1 MRRPIRT
8 AVAVIAVCS
17 MSANAWA
24 QGAICTAPQELAA
37 IKTAAVQQEL
47 MVAALSCNATPRY
60 NQFVTTFQAA
70 LQTSDRA
77 LRAFFQRTEG
87 RGATAAYHAFKTR
100 LANAA
105 SRKSIAHI
113 TNYCDAAEA
122 SFQTALD
129 SGSHTLASFLST
141 QPPLEAARYTVCENI
156 PVIARAAPPRAAPA
170 FVSLPLRKPSQVVA
184 PALGLT
190 LRSGLDLTAVSF

>member
-1 MRRPIRT
+1 
-8 AVAVIAVCS
+8 

-24 QGAICTAPQELAA
+24 ADAPCTAPRELAA

-60 NQFVTTFQAA
+60 NQFVTTFQDA

-77 LRAFFQRTEG
+77 LQAFFRRTAG
-87 RGATAAYHAFKTR
+87 RGGTAAYHAFKTR
-100 LANAA
+100 MANAT
-105 SRKSIAHI
+105 SRRSIAHI

-122 SFQTALD
+122 AFQTALD
-129 SGSHTLASFLST
+129 SGEVTLAGFLST
-141 QPPLEAARYTVCENI
+141 QPSLEAEQYSVCDNLPGMVFAE
-156 PVIARAAPPRAAPA
+156 PATPPD
-170 FVSLPLRKPSQVVA
+170 FVTLPHRKPSQVVA

-190 LRSGLDLTAVSF
+190 LRTSLDLTAVSF